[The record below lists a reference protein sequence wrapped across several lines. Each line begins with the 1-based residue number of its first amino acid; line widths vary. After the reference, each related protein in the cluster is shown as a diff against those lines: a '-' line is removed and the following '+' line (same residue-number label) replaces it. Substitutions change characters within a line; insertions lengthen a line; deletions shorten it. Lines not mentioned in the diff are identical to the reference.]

1 MEVYKRPF
9 SYSFQLASSV
19 LGKLQKCTLQVKKLI
34 NHLGF
39 WDKARINALLR
50 ELPILIAAAEDINP
64 DVDRSQ
70 LIFSEGR
77 SDAAYI
83 RYLSKDWKSVLL
95 FLIVCVKIG
104 FINNTNGLMMSLS

>member
-1 MEVYKRPF
+1 MHPI
-9 SYSFQLASSV
+9 
-19 LGKLQKCTLQVKKLI
+19 QVKKLI

-39 WDKARINALLR
+39 WDKACINALLR

-64 DVDRSQ
+64 DVDRSP

-83 RYLSKDWKSVLL
+83 RYLLKDWKSVLL
-95 FLIVCVKIG
+95 FLIDLCQDWLHWKLKWTYDVAFVNIH
-104 FINNTNGLMMSLS
+104 